1 MNASNVAFDNTTSG
15 LTATD
20 VQAALD
26 ELATQIGDLDLV
38 DNLDGTFSFT
48 APDGATVLGT
58 VSKSDLTD
66 EGAGLFTFTNNDGS
80 DVQFDVRSVEVVFDA
95 ASNLYNF
102 LDAAGAVIASIDM
115 NASNVAFDN
124 TTSGLAATDVQT
136 ALDELANLANNL
148 TDELIDNG
156 DGTYTHI
163 AVDNTP
169 ITFDTN
175 RVNVTVSGGVYTFLD
190 GQGNPITSIDTNANA
205 LPYDNTTSGLTAT
218 DVQTALDELA
228 TQIGDL
234 DLIDN
239 LDGTFS
245 LMAPDGVT
253 VLGTVSKSD
262 LTDEGAG
269 LFTFTNNDGS
279 DVQFDVRSVEVV
291 FDAASNS
298 YNFLDAAGAVIASID
313 MNASNVAFDNTT
325 SGLTATDV
333 QAALDELAT
342 QIGDLDLIDNLDGT
356 FSLMAPD
363 GVTVLGTVSKS
374 DLTDEGAGLFTF
386 TNNDGSD
393 VQFDVRSV
401 EVVFD
406 AASNSYNFLDAAGAV
421 IASIDMNASNVA
433 FDNTTS
439 GLAATDVQTAL
450 DELAN
455 LANNLTDELID
466 NGDGTYTHIA
476 VDNTPITFDTNRVN
490 VTVSGG
496 VYTFLDG
503 QGNPI
508 TSIDTNA
515 NALPYDNTTSGL
527 TATDVQTALDELAT
541 QIGDLDLID
550 NLDGTFSLMAPDG
563 ITVLGTVSKSDLTDE
578 GAGLFTFTNNDGSD
592 VQFDV
597 RSVEVVF
604 DAASNVYNFLDAA
617 GAVIASIDMNASNV
631 AFDNTTSGLTATDVQ
646 AALDELATQIGDLDL
661 VDNLDGTFSLMAPD
675 GITVLGTVSKS
686 DLTDEGDGL
695 YTFTNNDGSDV
706 QFDVRSVEVVFD
718 AATNV
723 YNFLDSAGTV
733 IASIDINASNV
744 AYDNATSGLTATD
757 VQAAIDEIAAVAG
770 GLSDDLVDNGD
781 GTYTHTTVAGDTVT
795 IDANTVS
802 VTVVDGVYTFLDGD
816 NQIITT
822 IDTNADAI
830 AYDNTT
836 SGLAATNVQ
845 AAIDELASLSD
856 VLVDNGDGTY
866 THTTVSGAVVTIDA
880 NTVSVTVVDG
890 VYTFLDGDNQI
901 ITTIDTNADAIAY
914 DNTTSGLA
922 ATNVQ
927 AAIDELASLSDV
939 LVDNGD
945 GTYTHTTVSGAVVT
959 IDANTVSVTVVD
971 GVYTFLDGDNQI
983 ITTIDTN
990 ADAIAYDNTTSGLAA
1005 TNVQAAID
1013 ELASLSDVLV
1023 DNGDGT
1029 YTHTTV
1035 SGAVVTIDAN
1045 TVSVTVVDGVYT
1057 FLDGDNQIITTI
1069 DTNADAIAYDNTT
1082 SGLAATNVQAAIDE
1096 LASLSDVLVDNGD
1109 GTYTHTTVSGAIVTI
1124 DANTVSVTVVDGVY
1138 TFLDGDNQII
1148 TTIDTNADAIAYDNT
1163 TSGLAATNVQAAID
1177 ELASLSDVLVDNG
1190 DGTYTHTTVSGA
1202 VVTIDANT
1210 VSVTVV
1216 DGVYTFLDGDNQII
1230 TTIDTNADAIAYDNT
1245 TSGLAATNVQAAID
1259 ELIGLAGGLSDI
1271 LVDNGDGTYTH
1282 TTVSGA
1288 VVTIDANTVSVS
1300 VVDGVY
1306 TFLDGDN
1313 QIITTIDTNADAIA
1327 YDNTTSG
1334 LAATNVQAAIDELAS
1349 LSDVLVD
1356 NGDGTYTHTT
1366 VSGAVVT
1373 IDANTVSVTVVDG
1386 VYTFLDGDN
1395 QIITT
1400 IDTNADAIAYD
1411 NTTSGLAATNV
1422 QAAIDELIG
1431 LSDILV
1437 DNGDGTYTHTT
1448 VSGAVVTIDANT
1460 VSVTVVDG
1468 VYTFLDGDNQII
1480 TTIDTN
1486 ADAIAY
1492 DNTTSGLAATNVQ
1505 AAIDELASLSDVL
1518 VDNGDGTY
1526 THTTVSGSV
1535 VTIDANTVS
1544 VTVVDGVY
1552 TFLDGD
1558 NQIITTI
1565 DTNADAIA
1573 YDNTTSGL
1581 AATNVQA
1588 AIDELIGLAGGLSD
1602 ILVDNGDGTYTHTT
1616 VSGAVVTIDA
1626 NTVSVTVVDGVYTFL
1641 DGDNQIITTIDT
1653 NADAIA

>member
-1 MNASNVAFDNTTSG
+1 
-15 LTATD
+15 
-20 VQAALD
+20 
-26 ELATQIGDLDLV
+26 
-38 DNLDGTFSFT
+38 
-48 APDGATVLGT
+48 
-58 VSKSDLTD
+58 
-66 EGAGLFTFTNNDGS
+66 
-80 DVQFDVRSVEVVFDA
+80 
-95 ASNLYNF
+95 
-102 LDAAGAVIASIDM
+102 
-115 NASNVAFDN
+115 
-124 TTSGLAATDVQT
+124 
-136 ALDELANLANNL
+136 
-148 TDELIDNG
+148 
-156 DGTYTHI
+156 
-163 AVDNTP
+163 
-169 ITFDTN
+169 
-175 RVNVTVSGGVYTFLD
+175 
-190 GQGNPITSIDTNANA
+190 
-205 LPYDNTTSGLTAT
+205 
-218 DVQTALDELA
+218 
-228 TQIGDL
+228 
-234 DLIDN
+234 
-239 LDGTFS
+239 
-245 LMAPDGVT
+245 MAPDGV
-253 VLGTVSKSD
+253 
-262 LTDEGAG
+262 
-269 LFTFTNNDGS
+269 
-279 DVQFDVRSVEVV
+279 
-291 FDAASNS
+291 
-298 YNFLDAAGAVIASID
+298 
-313 MNASNVAFDNTT
+313 
-325 SGLTATDV
+325 
-333 QAALDELAT
+333 
-342 QIGDLDLIDNLDGT
+342 
-356 FSLMAPD
+356 
-363 GVTVLGTVSKS
+363 
-374 DLTDEGAGLFTF
+374 
-386 TNNDGSD
+386 
-393 VQFDVRSV
+393 
-401 EVVFD
+401 
-406 AASNSYNFLDAAGAV
+406 
-421 IASIDMNASNVA
+421 
-433 FDNTTS
+433 
-439 GLAATDVQTAL
+439 
-450 DELAN
+450 
-455 LANNLTDELID
+455 
-466 NGDGTYTHIA
+466 
-476 VDNTPITFDTNRVN
+476 
-490 VTVSGG
+490 
-496 VYTFLDG
+496 
-503 QGNPI
+503 
-508 TSIDTNA
+508 
-515 NALPYDNTTSGL
+515 
-527 TATDVQTALDELAT
+527 
-541 QIGDLDLID
+541 
-550 NLDGTFSLMAPDG
+550 
-563 ITVLGTVSKSDLTDE
+563 TVLGTVSKSDLTDE

-661 VDNLDGTFSLMAPD
+661 VDNLDGTFSLMAPDGVTVLGTVSKSDLTDEGAGLFTFTNNDGSDVQFDVRSVEVVFDAASNVYNFLDAAGAVIASIDMNASNVAFDNTTSGLTAIDVQAALDELATQIGDLDLIDNLDGTFSLMAPDGVTVLGTVSKSDLTDEGAGLFTFTNNDGSDVQFDVRSVEVVFDAASNVYNFLDAAGAVIASIDMNASNVAFDNTTSGLTATTVQAAIDEIAAVAGGLSDALVDNGDGTYTHTTVSGDVIIIDANTVSVTVAGGVYTFVDGVGNTITTIDTNAAAIAYDNTASGLAATNVQAALDELATQIGDLDLIDNLDGTFSLMAPD

-866 THTTVSGAVVTIDA
+866 THTTVSKAVVTIDA

-927 AAIDELASLSDV
+927 AAIDEERSLAGGLSDI

-1057 FLDGDNQIITTI
+1057 FLDG
-1069 DTNADAIAYDNTT
+1069 Y
-1082 SGLAATNVQAAIDE
+1082 
-1096 LASLSDVLVDNGD
+1096 
-1109 GTYTHTTVSGAIVTI
+1109 
-1124 DANTVSVTVVDGVY
+1124 
-1138 TFLDGDNQII
+1138 
-1148 TTIDTNADAIAYDNT
+1148 
-1163 TSGLAATNVQAAID
+1163 
-1177 ELASLSDVLVDNG
+1177 
-1190 DGTYTHTTVSGA
+1190 
-1202 VVTIDANT
+1202 
-1210 VSVTVV
+1210 
-1216 DGVYTFLDGDNQII
+1216 NQII

-1288 VVTIDANTVSVS
+1288 VVTI
-1300 VVDGVY
+1300 
-1306 TFLDGDN
+1306 
-1313 QIITTIDTNADAIA
+1313 
-1327 YDNTTSG
+1327 
-1334 LAATNVQAAIDELAS
+1334 E
-1349 LSDVLVD
+1349 
-1356 NGDGTYTHTT
+1356 
-1366 VSGAVVT
+1366 
-1373 IDANTVSVTVVDG
+1373 ANTVSVTVVDG

-1411 NTTSGLAATNV
+1411 NTTSGVGATNV
-1422 QAAIDELIG
+1422 QAAIEELAS
-1431 LSDILV
+1431 LSDVLV

-1460 VSVTVVDG
+1460 VSVTVVDR

-1492 DNTTSGLAATNVQ
+1492 DNTTSGLTATDVQ
-1505 AAIDELASLSDVL
+1505 AALDELA
-1518 VDNGDGTY
+1518 
-1526 THTTVSGSV
+1526 
-1535 VTIDANTVS
+1535 
-1544 VTVVDGVY
+1544 
-1552 TFLDGD
+1552 
-1558 NQIITTI
+1558 TTI
-1565 DTNADAIA
+1565 DTNKGDLVVSEGIEFYNSNGTDKVLADVEIRIA
-1573 YDNTTSGL
+1573 NAGITTVKLADDAVTTAKIDGGSANQVLITNGSGDVEWVNRSDFEVL
-1581 AATNVQA
+1581 VSSGVTTVVS
-1588 AIDELIGLAGGLSD
+1588 GTGTLSD
-1602 ILVDNGDGTYTHTT
+1602 PFIVEVATGSIDTIHLADDAVTTAKIDGGSANQVLITNGSGDVEWVNRSDFEVLVSNGVTT
-1616 VSGAVVTIDA
+1616 VVSGTGTLSDPFIVEVATGSIDTIHLADDAVTAAKIDA
-1626 NTVSVTVVDGVYTFL
+1626 NVAGTGLTQNTTTGALEVDMIAVETTLADGDISSANEAIQVSNGTNSVFHDVELTLNVNNGLQINDDNVQLGGDLVTPTTVTTDATNTLAVAGLQTVNPLTEPTYNTVVAHPTTGVLKQVKAAPRQFYMP
-1641 DGDNQIITTIDT
+1641 
-1653 NADAIA
+1653 AV